1 MKVVSTKLSNPEWEE
16 LQTKCNEGGV
26 TISEYL
32 RSVIQEGRPAD
43 QPIQNESI
51 VMKEKAKSEIDALF
65 EEKYPEL
72 EDQSRSQVMSLE
84 TRLQGQSKAV
94 SRLESQIK
102 TIQEK
107 LKQLETAR
115 TYQEKAQAK
124 IKKPLFFMI
133 DELRMHQQ
141 QE

>member
-26 TISEYL
+26 TIAEYL

-51 VMKEKAKSEIDALF
+51 VLKEKAKSEIDALF

-72 EDQSRSQVMSLE
+72 EDQLKSQVMGLE
-84 TRLQGQSKAV
+84 TRLQVQSEAI
-94 SRLESQIK
+94 SRLENQIK
-102 TIQEK
+102 TIQEE
-107 LKQLETAR
+107 LKQL
-115 TYQEKAQAK
+115 
-124 IKKPLFFMI
+124 
-133 DELRMHQQ
+133 
-141 QE
+141 